1 MTAVRDAEASVRIR
15 TDDVV
20 WQELDGELV
29 ILDLKRSVYL
39 TTNIAGSALAKLLTV
54 DRTLNELADHLVD
67 EFQIG
72 RVQALADAEAF
83 VMQLREKKLL
93 T

>member
-1 MTAVRDAEASVRIR
+1 MVEVTVRIR

-29 ILDLKRSVYL
+29 ILDLTRSVYL
-39 TTNIAGSALAKLLTV
+39 TTNTAGSVLAKFLTD
-54 DRTLNELADHLVD
+54 DRTLDEMADHLVA
-67 EFQIG
+67 EFQID
-72 RVQALADAEAF
+72 RTQALADAEAF
-83 VMQLREKKLL
+83 IAQLQAKKLL